1 MFYGRDTILFFFDLL
16 FKMGNITSLSRLNV
30 CLESDAGASWQS
42 HQGVWLV
49 SQNKA
54 TLNTVKGMVS
64 MLIESFFT
72 AEYLTEWRPE
82 NENYM

>member
-1 MFYGRDTILFFFDLL
+1 MFHGRDRILFFFDLL
-16 FKMGNITSLSRLNV
+16 FKMGNITSLSRLKV
-30 CLESDAGASWQS
+30 CFESGAGASWQS

-54 TLNTVKGMVS
+54 TLNKVKGMVS

-82 NENYM
+82 NNN